1 MTGPEHYLAAER
13 LLGEIQE
20 HPSSSINKTE
30 SLMGQAQVHATLAL
44 AAATALNSDDRR
56 WAEVAGTRLARLNPT
71 RVMTMRDRARYR
83 PRPARNVGYRTYRAM
98 HERITQLLRRYYHRR
113 QGQ

>member
-13 LLGEIQE
+13 LLEEIQE

-44 AAATALNSDDRR
+44 AAATALGSDNREWTD
-56 WAEVAGTRLARLNPT
+56 VAGTKL
-71 RVMTMRDRARYR
+71 
-83 PRPARNVGYRTYRAM
+83 G
-98 HERITQLLRRYYHRR
+98 
-113 QGQ
+113 